1 MKGKL
6 ILLALVFAFLFFGCT
21 ALEGSGVSSPVST
34 GGYDKGVSS
43 EMAPSA
49 PTMDYSSAQGASSG
63 TQNMV
68 IKEGSIKVKVAQGTL
83 EDKKAQ
89 LTDLIKKSGATVA
102 YVGYNEYDTE
112 TQYWVTIKIA
122 PDKFDS
128 FTNSLKDLGEIKSID
143 TSLEDVTEQY
153 TDIDTHIS
161 NLQKELDRLNT
172 LYDQAQNVDEILSI
186 EREVTRVQTDLEGYQ
201 QQKLDLQRR
210 TAKSTIT
217 VTLTEEKPAVEKD
230 LFVPLEQ
237 LGAIFFGAMGAAIMI
252 IAGALGFIIPGL
264 IVLAVLYLLY
274 KAFFAK
280 KKK

>member
-1 MKGKL
+1 
-6 ILLALVFAFLFFGCT
+6 LVFAFLFFGCT
-21 ALEGSGVSSPVST
+21 ALEVSGTSSYY
-34 GGYDKGVSS
+34 GGDKGVTSYP

-49 PTMDYSSAQGASSG
+49 GADYAYEESYSTG

-68 IKEGSIKVKVAQGTL
+68 IKEGSVRVKVEEGTL
-83 EDKKAQ
+83 EDKKAR
-89 LTDLIKKSGATVA
+89 LTDLIRENGATTS

-122 PDKFDS
+122 PNKFDS
-128 FTNSLKDLGEIKSID
+128 FTESLKELGEIKQID
-143 TSLEDVTEQY
+143 TFLEDVTEQY
-153 TDIDTHIS
+153 ADINTRIS
-161 NLQKELDRLNT
+161 NLQKELDRLNA
-172 LYDQAQNVDEILSI
+172 LYSKAEKIDEILSI
-186 EREVTRVQTDLEGYQ
+186 EREVTRVQTQLEIYQ
-201 QQKLDLQRR
+201 QEKLDLERR
-210 TAKSTIT
+210 SAKSTIT
-217 VTLTEEKPAVEKD
+217 VTLIEEKPPMEKD

-264 IVLAVLYLLY
+264 IVLAVLYLIY